1 MAGLTSLAGLLIGN
15 VAVAQVINSGFE
27 TASGAYTTGAL
38 GWNNFSTPANNGSTA
53 SAQRSLLGPFAG
65 TAELTL
71 AYQNSANPGI
81 GPSVIAQSDIFGGVS
96 AGAATLSFEAERV
109 SSAGFENNQ
118 VQVQWF
124 NAGNTFLGATG
135 FQSYNGTLTSAYTLQ
150 SMNFVAPANTA
161 NALVQFLTAGSANPN
176 DFATVLI
183 DNVSIS
189 QVPEPASLSLAA
201 TALLGIW
208 MLRRS
213 PKA

>member
-1 MAGLTSLAGLLIGN
+1 
-15 VAVAQVINSGFE
+15 
-27 TASGAYTTGAL
+27 
-38 GWNNFSTPANNGSTA
+38 
-53 SAQRSLLGPFAG
+53 
-65 TAELTL
+65 
-71 AYQNSANPGI
+71 
-81 GPSVIAQSDIFGGVS
+81 
-96 AGAATLSFEAERV
+96 
-109 SSAGFENNQ
+109 
-118 VQVQWF
+118 
-124 NAGNTFLGATG
+124 
-135 FQSYNGTLTSAYTLQ
+135 
-150 SMNFVAPANTA
+150 MNFVAPANTA